1 MRNECNIIRDILPLY
16 AEDMVSDDTVSFV
29 EEHLQTCA
37 ECSAMYE
44 RIKEGGIVMKSENK
58 STEQEIVNTLK
69 KLRKKVFK
77 RFCIIF
83 LAICIGV
90 VGLLATLQVFP
101 IYRVFQYS
109 SKDDFVNE
117 NKIMLA
123 YIGTPGDRKIA
134 TDIVNYASIYVFSDI
149 SHTYEENLELYGE
162 LGRYPFDLH
171 YFDETRGERKALYET
186 HSIELLS
193 AHIDE
198 NHGYMFVEH
207 SQQAIGENGEAV
219 AGHGEILSLWEIE
232 KDADGNWKV
241 ISTREG
247 P

>member
-29 EEHLQTCA
+29 DEHLQTCS
-37 ECSAMYE
+37 ECSIMFE
-44 RIKEGGIVMKSENK
+44 RIKESDIVMKNENK

-69 KLRKKVFK
+69 NLRKKVFK

-83 LAICIGV
+83 LAICVGV
-90 VGLLATLQVFP
+90 VGLIATLQVFP
-101 IYRVFQYS
+101 VYRVYQYS

-123 YIGTPGDRKIA
+123 YIGTPRDRKIA
-134 TDIVNYASIYVFSDI
+134 TNIVNYASIYVFSDI

-219 AGHGEILSLWEIE
+219 AGHLDVLSLWEIE

-241 ISTREG
+241 INIREG
-247 P
+247 A

>member
-37 ECSAMYE
+37 ECSVMYE
-44 RIKEGGIVMKSENK
+44 RIKEGGIVMTNENK

-83 LAICIGV
+83 LAICVGV
-90 VGLLATLQVFP
+90 VGLLAALQVFP
-101 IYRVFQYS
+101 VYKIYEYRWDQAFTYEQ
-109 SKDDFVNE
+109 KT
-117 NKIMLA
+117 MLA
-123 YIGTPGDRKIA
+123 YIGTPNDRKIA
-134 TDIVNYASIYVFSDI
+134 ADIINYASIYVFSDT

-162 LGRYPFDLH
+162 LGRYPFDS
-171 YFDETRGERKALYET
+171 YRFDDTNERKAFYET
-186 HSIELLS
+186 HSLELLS

-198 NHGYMFVEH
+198 NQGYMFVKY
-207 SQQAIGENGEAV
+207 SQQAVGENNETISGSWDV
-219 AGHGEILSLWEIE
+219 ISLWKIE
-232 KDADGNWKV
+232 KDNDNWKV
-241 ISTREG
+241 VKIVEHA
-247 P
+247 

>member
-29 EEHLQTCA
+29 EEHLQVCA
-37 ECSAMYE
+37 ECSVMYE
-44 RIKEGGIVMKSENK
+44 RIKEGGIVMKNENK

-101 IYRVFQYS
+101 VYRVFQYS

-171 YFDETRGERKALYET
+171 YFDETRGDRKALYET

-207 SQQAIGENGEAV
+207 SQQAISENGEAV
-219 AGHGEILSLWEIE
+219 AGHGKILSLWEIE

>member
-29 EEHLQTCA
+29 EEHLQTCS
-37 ECSAMYE
+37 ECSIMSE
-44 RIKEGGIVMKSENK
+44 RIKESGIVIKNVNK
-58 STEQEIVNTLK
+58 STEQEVINTLK

-83 LAICIGV
+83 LAICVGV
-90 VGLLATLQVFP
+90 VGLIATLQVFP
-101 IYRVFQYS
+101 VYRVYQYS

-219 AGHGEILSLWEIE
+219 AGHGDILSLWEIE

-247 P
+247 A

>member
-29 EEHLQTCA
+29 EEHLQACA
-37 ECSAMYE
+37 ECSTMYE
-44 RIKEGGIVMKSENK
+44 RIKEGGIVMKNENK

-90 VGLLATLQVFP
+90 VGLIATLQVFP
-101 IYRVFQYS
+101 VYRVYQYS

-134 TDIVNYASIYVFSDI
+134 TDIVNYASIHVFSDI

-219 AGHGEILSLWEIE
+219 AGHGDILSLWEIE
-232 KDADGNWKV
+232 KDTDGNWKV

>member
-16 AEDMVSDDTVSFV
+16 AEDMVSDDTISFV

-37 ECSAMYE
+37 ECSTMYE
-44 RIKEGGIVMKSENK
+44 RIKEGGIVMTNENK

-83 LAICIGV
+83 LAICVGV

-101 IYRVFQYS
+101 VYKIYEYRWNQAFTDEQ
-109 SKDDFVNE
+109 KT
-117 NKIMLA
+117 MLA
-123 YIGTPGDRKIA
+123 YIGTPNDRKIA
-134 TDIVNYASIYVFSDI
+134 ADIVNYASIYVFSDT

-186 HSIELLS
+186 HSLKLLS

-198 NHGYMFVEH
+198 DHGYIFIEYT
-207 SQQAIGENGEAV
+207 QRAIGENGESV
-219 AGHGEILSLWEIE
+219 AGCGPKLSLWEIA
-232 KDADGNWKV
+232 KDGDGNWKV
-241 ISTREG
+241 ISTIEG

>member
-44 RIKEGGIVMKSENK
+44 RIKEGGIVMKNENK

-101 IYRVFQYS
+101 VYRFFQYS

-171 YFDETRGERKALYET
+171 YFDETRGDRKALYET

-198 NHGYMFVEH
+198 NHGYIFVEH

-232 KDADGNWKV
+232 KDADENWKV

>member
-44 RIKEGGIVMKSENK
+44 RIKEGGIVMTNENK
-58 STEQEIVNTLK
+58 SMEQEIVNTLK

-83 LAICIGV
+83 LAICVGV

-101 IYRVFQYS
+101 VYRVYQYN
-109 SKDDFVNE
+109 SKDVFVNE
-117 NKIMLA
+117 NKTMLA
-123 YIGTPGDRKIA
+123 YIGTPRDRKIA
-134 TDIVNYASIYVFSDI
+134 SDIINYASIYVFSDTR
-149 SHTYEENLELYGE
+149 HTYEENIELYGE

-171 YFDETRGERKALYET
+171 WFDENNERKALYET
-186 HSIELLS
+186 HSLELLS

-198 NHGYMFVEH
+198 NHGYMFVEI
-207 SQQAIGENGEAV
+207 SQEAIDENGEAV
-219 AGHGEILSLWEIE
+219 SGSWGVLSLWEIE
-232 KDADGNWKV
+232 KDTDGNWKV
-241 ISTREG
+241 ISIREG

>member
-29 EEHLQTCA
+29 EEHLQACA
-37 ECSAMYE
+37 ECSTMYE
-44 RIKEGGIVMKSENK
+44 RIKEGGIVMKNENK

-90 VGLLATLQVFP
+90 VGLIATLQVFP
-101 IYRVFQYS
+101 VYRVYQYS

-134 TDIVNYASIYVFSDI
+134 TDIVNYASIHVFSDT

-219 AGHGEILSLWEIE
+219 AGHGDILSLWEIE
-232 KDADGNWKV
+232 KDTDGNWKV